1 LTGKSKNIEN
11 YRINGADTIKD
22 NNITG
27 PTSSSNTANS
37 SHFKAELILLGVV
50 VIWGYTFPLVKNVME
65 LIPPFTFLAYR
76 FLLASL
82 TIYLIFQKQLR
93 NINLDTLK
101 KGFLLGFFLFI
112 GYFGQTTGTQYT
124 TATKTAFITG
134 FSVVLVPIFAFFIIR
149 EKIHFNSIIGV
160 IMAIIGLWAMNSRA
174 SLTHFNKGDALV
186 SLCAVFFAL
195 HIVFVDVFTKKY
207 DYVQLVFVQL
217 FTVFLCSLTMSFL
230 LEKEA
235 LHISYHW
242 PVWWAIIFA
251 GLFATAMAIYLQNRF
266 QRHSSPTKIA
276 IIFSSEPAFGA
287 FFSWLIMGETIGL
300 VGIMGGLIIFA
311 GMIIAQLS
319 KVET

>member
-1 LTGKSKNIEN
+1 MTDKSKNIEN
-11 YRINGADTIKD
+11 YRINGANTIKD
-22 NNITG
+22 NNIVS
-27 PTSSSNTANS
+27 PNSSSNTVNS
-37 SHFKAELILLGVV
+37 SHLKAELILLGVV
-50 VIWGYTFPLVKNVME
+50 VIWGYTFPLIKNVME
-65 LIPPFTFLAYR
+65 LIPPFTFLTYR

-93 NINLDTLK
+93 NINLGTLK

-134 FSVVLVPIFAFFIIR
+134 FSVVLVPIFAFFVIR
-149 EKIHFNSIIGV
+149 ERIHFNSVIGV
-160 IMAIIGLWAMNSRA
+160 IMAIIGLWVMNSRA

-195 HIVFVDVFTKKY
+195 HIVFVDVFTKKH
-207 DYVQLVFVQL
+207 DYVQLVFIQL
-217 FTVFLCSLTMSFL
+217 FTVFLCSLPMSFL

-235 LHISYHW
+235 LHLSYHW
-242 PVWWAIIFA
+242 SVWWAIIFA

-287 FFSWLIMGETIGL
+287 FFSWLIIGENIGL
-300 VGIMGGLIIFA
+300 AGIMGGLIIFT
-311 GMIIAQLS
+311 GMLVSQLN
-319 KVET
+319 KLET